1 MQLNVRLLAVVY
13 LGFAALCGAEPKQAA
28 PQSTTANAL
37 QTDDQKILYTLGQ
50 ILGRD
55 IESARL
61 TEAEMASVLLGISD
75 SALHRPAKVNIDQY
89 GPQLQAFMDAH
100 IKAAAAGELKESEAF
115 LEEQAKAQGAVR
127 TPSGII
133 LREITPG
140 TGDTPTAQD
149 TVKVHY
155 HGTLRDGSVFD
166 SSVNRGQPATFRLNQ
181 VIPCWTEGVQH
192 IKVGGKTRLTCPPN
206 LAYGADGRPGIP
218 GNAVLT
224 FEVELLEVVKN

>member
-1 MQLNVRLLAVVY
+1 MRLNLRLLPVVY
-13 LGFAALCGAEPKQAA
+13 VGFAVLCGAEPRQAA
-28 PQSTTANAL
+28 PQSTPANAL

-61 TEAEMASVLLGISD
+61 SEQEMASVLLGISD

-89 GPQLQAFMDAH
+89 GPMLQAFMDGH
-100 IKAAAAGELKESEAF
+100 IKAAAAVELKESEAF
-115 LEEQAKAQGAVR
+115 LEEQAKVQGAVR

-192 IKVGGKTRLTCPPN
+192 IKVGGKTRLVCPPN

-224 FEVELLEVVKN
+224 FEVELLEIVKN